1 MKMLRNI
8 KNKRINTFQNKL
20 YLKNYN
26 IIELICIKVFGQF
39 QLQIREKSRIFTFE
53 EIYAKL
59 LHLVDLKIS
68 K

>member
-1 MKMLRNI
+1 MLRNI

-39 QLQIREKSRIFTFE
+39 QL
-53 EIYAKL
+53 
-59 LHLVDLKIS
+59 
-68 K
+68 